1 MFKAYTILI
10 IVMSVITFAAFAI
23 DKARSSN
30 EANSRMPEMVL
41 LSLMTFGGSFGGM
54 IGMYVLRHKTNI
66 ATKLHFAI
74 TVWVSLAVQVI
85 LFIMFCRTHGDQ
97 VIACAVV

>member
-1 MFKAYTILI
+1 MFKIYTILI
-10 IVMSVITFAAFAI
+10 IAMSIITFITFAI

-41 LSLMTFGGSFGGM
+41 LSLMTFGGAMGGM

-66 ATKLHFAI
+66 ATKLHFAM
-74 TVWVSLAVQVI
+74 TVWVSLAAQITLFVI
-85 LFIMFCRTHGDQ
+85 LGGTLN
-97 VIACAVV
+97 V

>member
-1 MFKAYTILI
+1 MFKIYTILI
-10 IVMSVITFAAFAI
+10 IAMSIITFIAFAI

-41 LSLMTFGGSFGGM
+41 LSLMTFGGAMGGM

-66 ATKLHFAI
+66 ATKLHFAM
-74 TVWVSLAVQVI
+74 TVWVSLAAQITLFVI
-85 LFIMFCRTHGDQ
+85 LGGTLN
-97 VIACAVV
+97 V